1 MTKYRYQ
8 LSMRSVRRF
17 FYSLVGIRIV
27 PEVSDLTY
35 IVESVNSMYSVDLST
50 PQHGHKEAQV
60 KQALVVY
67 LDEAKLF
74 KSDTQMT
81 IALWDVGV
89 AKKGFSRRN
98 VTHMLNTAGNEM
110 TDSLVFNEFRDSINA
125 SL

>member
-8 LSMRSVRRF
+8 LSMRSIRRF

-35 IVESVNSMYSVDLST
+35 IVESVNSMYSIDLST
-50 PQHGHKEAQV
+50 PQHGHKEAQ
-60 KQALVVY
+60 
-67 LDEAKLF
+67 
-74 KSDTQMT
+74 
-81 IALWDVGV
+81 
-89 AKKGFSRRN
+89 KGFSRRN

-110 TDSLVFNEFRDSINA
+110 TDSLVFTEFRDSINA

>member
-1 MTKYRYQ
+1 
-8 LSMRSVRRF
+8 MRSIRRF

-35 IVESVNSMYSVDLST
+35 IVESVNSMYSIDLST
-50 PQHGHKEAQV
+50 PQHGHKE
-60 KQALVVY
+60 ALVVY

-110 TDSLVFNEFRDSINA
+110 TDSLVFTEFRDSINA

>member
-8 LSMRSVRRF
+8 LSMRSIRRF

-35 IVESVNSMYSVDLST
+35 IVESVNSMYSIDLST

-60 KQALVVY
+60 KQALVAY
-67 LDEAKLF
+67 LDE
-74 KSDTQMT
+74 
-81 IALWDVGV
+81 
-89 AKKGFSRRN
+89 KGFSRRN

>member
-35 IVESVNSMYSVDLST
+35 IVESVNSMYSIDLST

-67 LDEAKLF
+67 LGEAKLF
-74 KSDTQMT
+74 NSDTQMT
-81 IALWDVGV
+81 IALWDV
-89 AKKGFSRRN
+89 GFSRRN

-110 TDSLVFNEFRDSINA
+110 TDSLVFTEFRDSINA